1 MSREKVI
8 LVDENDN
15 QVGLMPK
22 LEAHQKG
29 LLHRAFSVFIFN
41 SNYKLL
47 LQKRA
52 TSKYHS
58 GGLWTNTCCSHPRD
72 GEKTE
77 DAANRRLLEEMGI
90 KTDLRKVYD
99 FIYKAE
105 LDNELTE
112 NEFDHVYYGV
122 YNEDPILNLDEAEDF
137 KWIDMETLNDDII
150 KNGDIKVI
158 KDKGMPYNSRCE
170 TYGDLIIKFNV
181 NFPDSLNSDCFG
193 ILRECLPESQFNN
206 IEDDSYERCRLYNF
220 CFQIVLYTS
229 SSAGL
234 NNSVGLIIFHD

>member
-1 MSREKVI
+1 MSNHVI

-15 QVGLMPK
+15 EIGVEEK
-22 LEAHQKG
+22 ITAHQKKM
-29 LLHRAFSVFIFN
+29 LHRAFSIFLFN
-41 SNYKLL
+41 DNLEVL
-47 LQKRA
+47 LQKR
-52 TSKYHS
+52 SPNKYHS
-58 GGLWTNTCCSHPRD
+58 GNLWTNTCCSHPRD

-122 YNEDPILNLDEAEDF
+122 YNEDPILNLDEADDF

-150 KNGDIKVI
+150 KNGDNYTIWFKI
-158 KDKGMPYNSRCE
+158 AFDYFYKY
-170 TYGDLIIKFNV
+170 
-181 NFPDSLNSDCFG
+181 LNK
-193 ILRECLPESQFNN
+193 
-206 IEDDSYERCRLYNF
+206 
-220 CFQIVLYTS
+220 
-229 SSAGL
+229 
-234 NNSVGLIIFHD
+234 